1 MWMPKEVLM
10 NRRRYVMAMIL
21 CVVVSG
27 IAAPAFAAKG
37 GNGSHGNSVLAA
49 SCVAVDGVVTGSGL
63 PTNEVVNF
71 MVTDSSGTTGWVLG
85 YTWDGTFSVRVPATS
100 APTTYEFSAEP
111 GP

>member
-1 MWMPKEVLM
+1 M
-10 NRRRYVMAMIL
+10 NRRYLTATA
-21 CVVVSG
+21 CVFL
-27 IAAPAFAAKG
+27 IAAIAALG
-37 GNGSHGNSVLAA
+37 LPPRAA
-49 SCVAVDGVVTGSGL
+49 TARTVTRLGRVVCGVDGVVTGSGL

-71 MVTDSSGTTGWVLG
+71 MVTDTSATTGWVLG